1 MKHTSCVVT
10 ITLLTKMLAVV
21 YTLKV
26 FVLLS
31 GGYKLHS
38 IKVLHFRTQTSALK
52 EAGQIVEVP
61 S

>member
-1 MKHTSCVVT
+1 MPQ
-10 ITLLTKMLAVV
+10 
-21 YTLKV
+21 V

-31 GGYKLHS
+31 GGYKLQS
-38 IKVLHFRTQTSALK
+38 VKVLHFLTQTSALK